1 MIKRKISKCVCTGK
15 TSWLTPS
22 DNSST
27 EDNGSLGPQSEESY
41 YNAEEKL
48 KANLLAAYNKDVR
61 PATDHRTPVSVFL
74 GLSLVHFDLVNLW
87 INFYFLCNRIA
98 VVFF

>member
-1 MIKRKISKCVCTGK
+1 MRIGK

-27 EDNGSLGPQSEESY
+27 EDNGAITSQTGESY

-48 KANLLAAYNKDVR
+48 KANLLATYNKDIR
-61 PATDHRTPVSVFL
+61 PSSYHRTPVSVFL
-74 GLSLVHFDLVNLW
+74 GLGLFHFDLVNLVTLYS
-87 INFYFLCNRIA
+87 ISYA
-98 VVFF
+98 TK

>member
-1 MIKRKISKCVCTGK
+1 MCAGK

-27 EDNGSLGPQSEESY
+27 EENGSTATQSEDSY

-48 KANLLAAYNKDVR
+48 KANLLATYNKDVR
-61 PATDHRTPVSVFL
+61 PAADHRTPVSVFL
-74 GLSLVHFDLVNLW
+74 GLSLVHFDLVNLS
-87 INFYFLCNRIA
+87 IDLYFQTE
-98 VVFF
+98 